1 MLFRWYFKVKVMF
14 YCHTARHTTPHTC
27 VWRRHRTHT
36 HTHADEVAG
45 EICLL
50 PLTHPGVLVLPQGSQ
65 EQWAAFF
72 FFGARGPG
80 QVFSPILVRDG
91 QGAIFSVLLHV
102 FVLGFY
108 VEETLVNTGR
118 TCKLHTERPGR

>member
-1 MLFRWYFKVKVMF
+1 MRFGGD
-14 YCHTARHTTPHTC
+14 TG
-27 VWRRHRTHT
+27 HT

-72 FFGARGPG
+72 FGARGPG

-91 QGAIFSVLLHV
+91 QGAIFSVLFACFCV
-102 FVLGFY
+102 GVLGGGNP
-108 VEETLVNTGR
+108 L
-118 TCKLHTERPGR
+118 